1 MRRVWRR
8 RPIDV
13 RRMARRGAADLRY
26 QVDRARDLVR
36 PAMPAMPTPA
46 LLRTAQGQAVEPHTH
61 TIDSHP
67 PTPRRKR
74 GIVALAVVLG
84 AALGALGMFYF
95 DAHSGRRRRAR
106 VRDRLSHAGRIF
118 RRDVPRTIER
128 KGRFFGGVARGVRH
142 DAAEMLPLHM
152 RRQQPVDDETLVARV
167 RSEAFRD
174 GRIKAGELHV
184 DAYEGCVTLR
194 GQLDESLASEIL
206 SRARRIEGVAQ
217 VRSYLHAPGTPA
229 PNKAE
234 AYAASYSGDGRNGA

>member
-1 MRRVWRR
+1 
-8 RPIDV
+8 
-13 RRMARRGAADLRY
+13 
-26 QVDRARDLVR
+26 
-36 PAMPAMPTPA
+36 
-46 LLRTAQGQAVEPHTH
+46 
-61 TIDSHP
+61 
-67 PTPRRKR
+67 
-74 GIVALAVVLG
+74 
-84 AALGALGMFYF
+84 MFYF

-106 VRDRLSHAGRIF
+106 VRDRFAHAGRIF

-194 GQLDESLASEIL
+194 GQLDESLASEVL
-206 SRARRIEGVAQ
+206 SRTRRIEGVAQ

-234 AYAASYSGDGRNGA
+234 AYAAAYSGDGRNGA